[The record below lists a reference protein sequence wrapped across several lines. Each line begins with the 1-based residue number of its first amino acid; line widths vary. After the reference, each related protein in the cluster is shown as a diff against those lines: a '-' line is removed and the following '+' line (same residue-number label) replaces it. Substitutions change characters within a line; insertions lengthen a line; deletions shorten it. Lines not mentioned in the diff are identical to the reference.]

1 MKIEIDSQRGVATIN
16 GVDISFDLLDVM
28 TSPKAGYVYQF
39 RRTPGEFGDLV
50 MVREW
55 PVHQISFPPGQPPW
69 D

>member
-1 MKIEIDSQRGVATIN
+1 MATIN
-16 GVDISFDLLDVM
+16 GVDITFDLLDVM

-55 PVHQISFPPGQPPW
+55 PVQALSFPREQPPW
-69 D
+69 E